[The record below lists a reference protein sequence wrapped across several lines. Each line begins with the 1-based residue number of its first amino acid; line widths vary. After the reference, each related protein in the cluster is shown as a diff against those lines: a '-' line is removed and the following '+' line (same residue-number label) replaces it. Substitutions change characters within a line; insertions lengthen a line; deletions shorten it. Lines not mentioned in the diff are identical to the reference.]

1 MTRQYNQIYQCA
13 NCGCTTTTET
23 SFGRWIRGNP
33 KLESRN
39 GLAVYDIDYIVH
51 RFKTFE
57 GREYQF
63 IMLIEVKTHNSTM
76 PDAQKDTL
84 FILAQLIENRRTNN
98 AMREGNSNQV
108 VRKKLSNGP
117 LYVHSMVSGK
127 KVRVKCFGVY
137 QLVFS
142 GSGPDDSETIKWN
155 KKSIDTDTLTRLLNF
170 DIDPDT
176 FVDIAESTRN
186 RHKKKKDQLFLIDQV
201 NASDPVFVKESAR

>member
-33 KLESRN
+33 SLESRN

-51 RFKTFE
+51 RFKTFD

-63 IMLIEVKTHNSTM
+63 LMLVEVKTHNSTM

-84 FILAQLIENRRTNN
+84 FILAQLIENRRMNN
-98 AMREGNSNQV
+98 AMRGGNSQHV
-108 VRKKLSNGP
+108 VRKKLSTGP
-117 LYVHSMVSGK
+117 LYAHSMMSGK

-142 GSGPDDSETIKWN
+142 GNGPDDSETIKWN
-155 KKSIDTDTLTRLLNF
+155 KKLIDTATLTQLLNF

-176 FVDIAESTRN
+176 FFDIKESMRD
-186 RHKKKKDQLFLIDQV
+186 RHKQKKSQLLLLDERVLSSMQDSEV
-201 NASDPVFVKESAR
+201 SQ